1 MIVDWAVLISPKA
14 GGTKE
19 GQPLLWLLAVKFPGG
34 EALGLVI
41 GKPQWLLDPEA
52 HVKRVHLGPMRTAQ
66 GMEQVKVAVLGW
78 SLWSGRESSSPPPRA
93 ASRC

>member
-1 MIVDWAVLISPKA
+1 M
-14 GGTKE
+14 
-19 GQPLLWLLAVKFPGG
+19 LWLIGCEIPRR

-52 HVKRVHLGPMRTAQ
+52 QVKGVHLGPMRTAQ